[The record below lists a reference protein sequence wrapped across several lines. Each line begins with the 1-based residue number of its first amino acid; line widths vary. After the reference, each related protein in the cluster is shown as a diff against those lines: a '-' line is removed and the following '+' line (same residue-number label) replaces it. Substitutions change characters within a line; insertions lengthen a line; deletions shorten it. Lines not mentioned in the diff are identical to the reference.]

1 MKSEEWKDCKLSTKE
16 IFVVFTI
23 SIYLC
28 GIKQRNFM
36 KTLSLKLDDSVFT
49 ETEQVI
55 NHIKKSRNRYINE
68 ALEFYNKVQKRKL
81 LAAKL
86 EKESKL
92 VKDESLKVLHDFEM
106 IDDES

>member
-1 MKSEEWKDCKLSTKE
+1 
-16 IFVVFTI
+16 
-23 SIYLC
+23 
-28 GIKQRNFM
+28 M

-68 ALEFYNKVQKRKL
+68 ALSFYNKVQRRKL
-81 LAAKL
+81 LATKL

-92 VKDESLKVLHDFEM
+92 VKDESIKVLQEFEM
-106 IDDES
+106 IDYES

>member
-1 MKSEEWKDCKLSTKE
+1 
-16 IFVVFTI
+16 
-23 SIYLC
+23 
-28 GIKQRNFM
+28 M

-68 ALEFYNKVQKRKL
+68 ALNYYNKVQKRKL
-81 LAAKL
+81 LASQL

-92 VKDESLKVLHDFEM
+92 VMDESLSVLHEFEM
-106 IDDES
+106 IDYEG